1 MSHLEEVLKEPD
13 ETVEENRDT
22 VQNQQEPPKEAP
34 EDPKPAED
42 TPEDKPAP
50 EGPETQNTDT
60 PPEDKPEEKP
70 EQKPDLSQIPPEEKQ
85 AHAFRAQLAKQK
97 SKYEQAI
104 EEMKNTF
111 QGQIDELK
119 KTMKK
124 EEPRKTRKD
133 FDSDDD
139 YIDYL
144 TEQRVNTIMEARDRQ
159 AAEQAAEQEKT
170 RKQQEEE
177 MERRRE
183 ESEYFN
189 QNCRN
194 AFSTQEEYAEFSRK
208 VEKGVRNGLA
218 DVLDEAPAVRDY
230 IFRHPDGPKVL
241 NRMLSDRDSFV
252 RIMSLKDSP
261 MDCTIEMHD
270 MARELRAA
278 PKAEPSPEPE
288 PSPAPKM
295 PHLGKPGSGGPKA
308 SVSFAD
314 DDQSLIDFVR
324 GKR

>member
-1 MSHLEEVLKEPD
+1 
-13 ETVEENRDT
+13 
-22 VQNQQEPPKEAP
+22 
-34 EDPKPAED
+34 
-42 TPEDKPAP
+42 
-50 EGPETQNTDT
+50 
-60 PPEDKPEEKP
+60 
-70 EQKPDLSQIPPEEKQ
+70 
-85 AHAFRAQLAKQK
+85 
-97 SKYEQAI
+97 
-104 EEMKNTF
+104 MKNTF

-119 KTMKK
+119 KSLVKPEPKK
-124 EEPRKTRKD
+124 SRKD
-133 FDSDDD
+133 FDSDDE

-144 TEQRVNTIMEARDRQ
+144 TEQRVNTIMEARDRE
-159 AAEQAAEQEKT
+159 AAERAADEEKT

-177 MERRRE
+177 QEQRRQE
-183 ESEYFN
+183 AEYFN
-189 QNCRN
+189 ANCRN
-194 AFSTQEEYAEFSRK
+194 AFSSQEEYAEFSKK

-218 DVLDEAPAVRDY
+218 EVLDEAPAVRDY

-252 RIMSLKDSP
+252 RIMALKDSP

-278 PKAEPSPEPE
+278 PSTG
-288 PSPAPKM
+288 PAPAEQPPVQKM

>member
-34 EDPKPAED
+34 EDPNPPKD

-104 EEMKNTF
+104 EEMKNTV
-111 QGQIDELK
+111 QGRIDELK

-144 TEQRVNTIMEARDRQ
+144 TEQRVNTIM
-159 AAEQAAEQEKT
+159 
-170 RKQQEEE
+170 
-177 MERRRE
+177 
-183 ESEYFN
+183 
-189 QNCRN
+189 
-194 AFSTQEEYAEFSRK
+194 
-208 VEKGVRNGLA
+208 
-218 DVLDEAPAVRDY
+218 
-230 IFRHPDGPKVL
+230 
-241 NRMLSDRDSFV
+241 
-252 RIMSLKDSP
+252 
-261 MDCTIEMHD
+261 
-270 MARELRAA
+270 
-278 PKAEPSPEPE
+278 
-288 PSPAPKM
+288 
-295 PHLGKPGSGGPKA
+295 
-308 SVSFAD
+308 
-314 DDQSLIDFVR
+314 
-324 GKR
+324 